1 MILSIDPAATFAPLH
16 STTLYYTM
24 MKIATIAALIGS
36 ASAFA
41 PAQTGKVRLIPI
53 LLFLLLNFLWS
64 VDDEENGFENSD
76 GSALPW

>member
-1 MILSIDPAATFAPLH
+1 
-16 STTLYYTM
+16 M

-41 PAQTGKVRLIPI
+41 PAQTGKVRLNPI

-64 VDDEENGFENSD
+64 VDDEREWF
-76 GSALPW
+76 

>member
-1 MILSIDPAATFAPLH
+1 
-16 STTLYYTM
+16 M

-53 LLFLLLNFLWS
+53 LLFLLLIFLWS
-64 VDDEENGFENSD
+64 VYDEREWF
-76 GSALPW
+76 

>member
-1 MILSIDPAATFAPLH
+1 
-16 STTLYYTM
+16 M

-41 PAQTGKVRLIPI
+41 PAQTGKVRLYSN

-64 VDDEENGFENSD
+64 DDEREWF
-76 GSALPW
+76 

>member
-1 MILSIDPAATFAPLH
+1 
-16 STTLYYTM
+16 M

-53 LLFLLLNFLWS
+53 LLFLINFLWS
-64 VDDEENGFENSD
+64 VDDERE
-76 GSALPW
+76 WC